1 MKDLIEV
8 GSSERGVVLYDSR
21 WCTVIYIY
29 GLSAV
34 ESTGIKLSGVDFRT
48 NNRDKRVTTTISGRI
63 YPALFTVDLYA
74 L

>member
-1 MKDLIEV
+1 V
-8 GSSERGVVLYDSR
+8 SEALYCMTRGDVLLY
-21 WCTVIYIY
+21 VYLYIY

-34 ESTGIKLSGVDFRT
+34 ESTRTKLSGVDFRM

-63 YPALFTVDLYA
+63 YPALLTVDLYA